1 MKNRIMT
8 IALAALFFLASC
20 GKEEVSE
27 KPFSIQ
33 GNIDD
38 PAWVVGTEYDYS
50 SSMTAVIQVN
60 LQMADDMPVPSDI
73 WTTDV
78 DDRLG
83 AFVGDECVGVAS
95 CDDLG
100 RFFLFIHAPL
110 QPYGQITLRYYSNK
124 LHNIFDTDTSFPFVN
139 GGQQGTAAEPLQ
151 IPFWA
156 VTQ

>member
-1 MKNRIMT
+1 MT

-20 GKEEVSE
+20 GEEEVSE

-60 LQMADDMPVPSDI
+60 LLMADNMPVPSDI
-73 WTTDV
+73 WTTDFE
-78 DDRLG
+78 DRLA
-83 AFVGDECVGVAS
+83 AFVGDECVGVAQ

-100 RFFLFIHAPL
+100 RFFLFIHAPS

-124 LHNIFDTDTSFPFVN
+124 LHNIFNTDTSFPFVN

-151 IPFWA
+151 IPFGV